1 MEINRRLLQ
10 FDNNMAEGLPVRSS
24 AWGRKSSEKSEENER
39 PILSFAEIMSQELA
53 NSLQEVDLNEQ
64 ARENAEIERILK
76 QAGIDH
82 VSTSETSDSDTSRD
96 YELALQLSEDPD
108 CSVDEFLAKQM
119 QREFDRELE
128 LERQFEKSKANG
140 GVAKAVVGHDPYNY
154 FHEEEEELEE
164 SSDDDED
171 FREMATNMLYDY
183 QKPDFPA
190 CGFRKDISGNGII
203 TKHDKEINAAKN
215 CERAMHFPL
224 DVQTGDVIG
233 EKLNNKVFNH
243 LKTHLKLENKRQAR
257 LKDKDE
263 KATSEANVDA
273 QTRLILFKWINAQEI
288 DRIDGIIATGKES
301 AVLQACK
308 GLGTSADDHFAIKVY
323 KMTLDN
329 FKNRVAYVKDD
340 FRFKNP
346 RRVMKVWA
354 EKEFLNLKRLHRA
367 EIRCPRPIE
376 LKKHVLL
383 MSMIGDEEAAPRLKN
398 IIWREE
404 ELKIKAYD
412 QVQEIMSRMF
422 KECKLVHGDLSE
434 FNLLYYHEDVF
445 VIDVA
450 QAVDISHPHSL
461 VFLVRDIENVLNFFH
476 KIDTP
481 NLPTP
486 TKLFNDIT
494 DLDMVE
500 GKNLLVQVDTF
511 EVENRN
517 QTHKHDKAKPADAEF
532 QRYEEERR
540 LQNSSPAHDYN

>member
-1 MEINRRLLQ
+1 L
-10 FDNNMAEGLPVRSS
+10 DMAEGLPIKS
-24 AWGRKSSEKSEENER
+24 AWGKKPSSEKTANER
-39 PILSFAEIMSQELA
+39 PILSFAEIMSEELA
-53 NSLQEVDLNEQ
+53 SQMQEVDLNEQ

-76 QAGIDH
+76 EAGIEH
-82 VSTSETSDSDTSRD
+82 VSTIDTGGDSDTSRD

-108 CSVDEFLAKQM
+108 CSVDEVLAKQM

-128 LERQFEKSKANG
+128 LQQQFEKSKANG
-140 GVAKAVVGHDPYNY
+140 GVAKAVVGSDPYNY
-154 FHEEEEELEE
+154 FHEEEEEIDE

-171 FREMATNMLYDY
+171 FREKATNMLYDY
-183 QKPDFPA
+183 QTPNFPA
-190 CGFRKDISGNGII
+190 CGFRKNASGNGII

-215 CERAMHFPL
+215 CEKAMRFPV
-224 DVQTGDVIG
+224 DVHTGDVVHDI
-233 EKLNNKVFNH
+233 KLDNKVFNH

-257 LKDKDE
+257 VKDKDE
-263 KATSEANVDA
+263 IATSEANVDA
-273 QTRLILFKWINAQEI
+273 QTRLILFKWINAQDI

-308 GLGTSADDHFAIKVY
+308 GLGTSSDEHFAIKVY

-383 MSMIGDEEAAPRLKN
+383 MSMIGDEQAAPRLKN
-398 IIWREE
+398 VNWGDE
-404 ELKIKAYD
+404 ELKTKAFD
-412 QVQEIMSRMF
+412 QVEEIMSRMF

-461 VFLVRDIENVLNFFH
+461 VFLVRDIENVLNFFD
-476 KIDTP
+476 KIGTP
-481 NLPTP
+481 DLPTA

-494 DLDMVE
+494 GLEMIE

-517 QTHKHDKAKPADAEF
+517 QTHKRAKAKPADSEF
-532 QRYEEERR
+532 EKYEEERK
-540 LQNSSPAHDYN
+540 LHSTSPALDYN